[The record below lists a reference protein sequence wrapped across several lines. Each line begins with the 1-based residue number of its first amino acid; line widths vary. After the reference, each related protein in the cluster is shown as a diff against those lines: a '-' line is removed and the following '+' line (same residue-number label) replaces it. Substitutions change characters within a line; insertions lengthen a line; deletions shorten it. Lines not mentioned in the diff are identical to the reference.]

1 MSSNPRT
8 ARHPRRWGVGIG
20 LAGATVAAAMI
31 GLASA
36 PSARADNPQDVLDQA
51 SQDLAHAS
59 LVLEQAPTA
68 TLDAQQIAALT
79 PEENLIATSQSFNS
93 VLGADQA
100 ELPAADQ
107 AGLADVDQSLLQADQ
122 GLLEAAQGFLAADQA
137 GDLTSFASALPTDLA
152 TLDADFGL
160 LGALLNAGGAELG
173 AEFFNAIGVPDI
185 FLP

>member
-1 MSSNPRT
+1 MSSHRT
-8 ARHPRRWGVGIG
+8 SRHARRCGVGVG
-20 LAGATVAAAMI
+20 VASAAVAAAMI
-31 GLASA
+31 GLAST
-36 PSARADNPQDVLDQA
+36 PSARADTPEDVLGQA
-51 SQDLAHAS
+51 IQDLAQAS
-59 LVLEQAPTA
+59 LLLEQAPQA
-68 TLDAQQIAALT
+68 SLDAQQIAALA
-79 PEENLIATSQSFNS
+79 PEENLIATSQSFAS

-107 AGLADVDQSLLQADQ
+107 AGLADVDQSLLQADH

-137 GDLTSFASALPTDLA
+137 GDLTSFASALPTNLA

-160 LGALLNAGGAELG
+160 LGAAINVAGAELG